1 MYFENLLETKTS
13 LFSVWWFSDTLPFT
27 VLVLTYPILFITAT
41 AAAAPAN
48 STLGSPGWLQ
58 TPDLKQ
64 FPHFE
69 ELP

>member
-1 MYFENLLETKTS
+1 MHFEKLLETKTN

-27 VLVLTYPILFITAT
+27 ALVLTHPTLFVT

-48 STLGSPGWLQ
+48 MTLGSPGSLQ

-64 FPHFE
+64 LSHLE